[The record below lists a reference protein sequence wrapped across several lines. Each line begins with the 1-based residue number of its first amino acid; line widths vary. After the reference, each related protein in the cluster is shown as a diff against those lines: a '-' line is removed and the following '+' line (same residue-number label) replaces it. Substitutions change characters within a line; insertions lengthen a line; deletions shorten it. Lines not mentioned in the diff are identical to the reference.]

1 MIPKGNISDQIHV
14 KSFSA
19 SSFEKTPDASYTP
32 TSILLQDP
40 AFELYDGVS
49 KGAAVLTLAAVA
61 HLVATNIEL
70 AERVQ
75 GTHLTVAHIG

>member
-1 MIPKGNISDQIHV
+1 MSQYV
-14 KSFSA
+14 QQT
-19 SSFEKTPDASYTP
+19 EKTADVCVLP
-32 TSILLQDP
+32 TSVLLQDP

-61 HLVATNIEL
+61 NLVATHVEL

-75 GTHLTVAHIG
+75 GTHFTVAHIG